1 MWPPCMPLIA
11 CLGFSLPRSDLSCPT
26 TAIPQP
32 SPHPLTSRP
41 AGTWFLRRTLTQPSP
56 PHPPLPCRDVVP
68 HNGKFLWL
76 YKRNG
81 QRVLCDPVSEWGA
94 LGGGWAA
101 HLK

>member
-1 MWPPCMPLIA
+1 MHAPDR
-11 CLGFSLPRSDLSCPT
+11 LPGLLP
-26 TAIPQP
+26 APQ
-32 SPHPLTSRP
+32 RP
-41 AGTWFLRRTLTQPSP
+41 FVPDNGDSSALPSP
-56 PHPPLPCRDVVP
+56 PHLPPCRDVVPQTHINPAFATSPPLPCRDVVP